1 MPTKDTPN
9 TDAERQALDWFAR
22 ARGGLGAEEQRDF
35 AAWQAQDPAH
45 AQALARWQ
53 ADWQQLDA
61 LPVEG
66 VAQLR
71 ARLAQDLAREKENG
85 KARAPVA
92 AGGWLAAWRS
102 THWAGTAAMAASVAV
117 VAAGGLLAWNHWQQQ
132 PLYAKHIATRTGEQV
147 DVQLP
152 DGSHLRLDT
161 STAIDVALFRQRREV
176 RLPEGQAVFRVQGD
190 AARPFH
196 VLAGPLRITVVG
208 TRFSVRNTPGIPGE
222 EGVRVAVE
230 EGRVR
235 VARADA
241 PAAASGAVVELTA
254 GQQVAS
260 DATGQLGP
268 VAGVPPSGIAPWRES
283 RVSFDNTP
291 LAQALAE
298 FGRYGPTQLTV
309 RDPEVAALRLTGT
322 FDPRRLDNFVRVLP
336 QVLPVRMQAPAAQG
350 GEAATTEIVA
360 AP

>member
-1 MPTKDTPN
+1 MTIDTSSPRHEPGP
-9 TDAERQALDWFAR
+9 AERDALAWFVR
-22 ARGGLGAEEQRDF
+22 SRGGLSEAEAREL
-35 AAWQAQDPAH
+35 AAWQAHDPAH

-53 ADWQQLDA
+53 ADWEQLDA
-61 LPVEG
+61 LPAQG
-66 VAQLR
+66 VDRLR
-71 ARLAQDLAREKENG
+71 AHLAQDLARERAAASRP
-85 KARAPVA
+85 AR
-92 AGGWLAAWRS
+92 GWLAGA
-102 THWAGTAAMAASVAV
+102 WAGSAGMAASVV
-117 VAAGGLLAWNHWQQQ
+117 LVAAGGLLAWHHWQQQ
-132 PLYAKHIATRTGEQV
+132 PLFEKHIATRTGEQV

-152 DGSHLRLDT
+152 DGSSLRLDT
-161 STAIDVALFRQRREV
+161 ATAIDVALFRQRREV

-190 AARPFH
+190 AARPFD

-241 PAAASGAVVELTA
+241 PVSASQTMVELTA

-260 DATGQLGP
+260 DATGLLGP
-268 VAGVPPSGIAPWRES
+268 VAAVLPSGIAPWRES

-298 FGRYGPTQLTV
+298 FGRYGPTRLTV
-309 RDPEVAALRLTGT
+309 RDPAVAALRLTGT

-336 QVLPVRMQAPAAQG
+336 QVLPVRMQAPPDADQG
-350 GEAATTEIVA
+350 ALTEIVA

>member
-1 MPTKDTPN
+1 MTTDTPSPRHEPGP
-9 TDAERQALDWFAR
+9 AEREALAWFVR
-22 ARGGLGAEEQRDF
+22 NRGGLSEGEAREL
-35 AAWQAQDPAH
+35 AAWQVQDPAN

-53 ADWQQLDA
+53 ADWLQLDA
-61 LPVEG
+61 LPAQG

-71 ARLAQDLAREKENG
+71 THLAQDLARE
-85 KARAPVA
+85 RAAVPA
-92 AGGWLAAWRS
+92 AVRGGW
-102 THWAGTAAMAASVAV
+102 WAGTAAMAASVAM
-117 VAAGGLLAWNHWQQQ
+117 VAAGGLLAWHHWQQQ
-132 PLYAKHIATRTGEQV
+132 PQFEKHIATRTGEQV

-152 DGSHLRLDT
+152 DGSSLRLDT
-161 STAIDVALFRQRREV
+161 ATAIDVALFRQRREV

-190 AARPFH
+190 ASRPFD

-208 TRFSVRNTPGIPGE
+208 TRFSVRHTPGIPGE

-235 VARADA
+235 VARAH
-241 PAAASGAVVELTA
+241 AAASAQAPAIELTA
-254 GQQVAS
+254 GQQIAS

-268 VAGVPPSGIAPWRES
+268 VAAVPSSGIAPWRDS

-298 FGRYGPTQLTV
+298 FGRYGPTRLTV

-336 QVLPVRMQAPAAQG
+336 QVLPVRLQQPEG
-350 GEAATTEIVA
+350 GEGATAEIVA

>member
-1 MPTKDTPN
+1 MTSTADTTS
-9 TDAERQALDWFAR
+9 TDAERQALGWFVR
-22 ARGGLGAEEQRDF
+22 ARGGLTAQEQRDL
-35 AAWQAQDPAH
+35 ADWQVQDPAH
-45 AQALARWQ
+45 AQAYARWQ
-53 ADWQQLDA
+53 ADWQRLDT
-61 LPVEG
+61 LPAEG

-71 ARLAQDLAREKENG
+71 ARLARDLAHEATRPQP
-85 KARAPVA
+85 AV
-92 AGGWLAAWRS
+92 GGWLAAWRC

-132 PLYAKHIATRTGEQV
+132 PLFEKHIATRTGEQV

-152 DGSHLRLDT
+152 DGSSLRLDT
-161 STAIDVALFRQRREV
+161 ATAIDVALFRQRREV

-190 AARPFH
+190 AARPFN

-241 PAAASGAVVELTA
+241 QAPAAGAVVELTA
-254 GQQVAS
+254 GQQIAS
-260 DATGQLGP
+260 DAAGRLGP
-268 VAGVPPSGIAPWRES
+268 VAAVPASGIAPWRES

-298 FGRYGPTQLTV
+298 FGRYGPTRLTV
-309 RDPEVAALRLTGT
+309 RDPDVAALRLTGT

-336 QVLPVRMQAPAAQG
+336 RVLPVRMQTPAEPGEG
-350 GEAATTEIVA
+350 GAATEIVA

>member
-1 MPTKDTPN
+1 MPTCDTPH
-9 TDAERQALDWFAR
+9 TDAERQALDWFVR
-22 ARGGLGAEEQRDF
+22 ARGGLSAQEQGEL
-35 AAWQAQDPAH
+35 AAWQVRDPAH
-45 AQALARWQ
+45 AQAYARWQ

-61 LPVEG
+61 LPAEG

-71 ARLAQDLAREKENG
+71 ARLAQDLVREREGG
-85 KARAPVA
+85 KARAPAA
-92 AGGWLAAWRS
+92 AGGWLAAWRG
-102 THWAGTAAMAASVAV
+102 THWAGTAAMVASVAM

-132 PLYAKHIATRTGEQV
+132 PLFEKHIATRTGEQV
-147 DVQLP
+147 EVQLP

-161 STAIDVALFRQRREV
+161 ATAIDVALFRQRREV

-190 AARPFH
+190 AARPFD

-222 EGVRVAVE
+222 QGVRVAVE

-241 PAAASGAVVELTA
+241 LASAPGAVLELTA
-254 GQQVAS
+254 GQQIAS
-260 DATGQLGP
+260 DAAGRLGP
-268 VAGVPPSGIAPWRES
+268 VAAVPPSGIAPWRES

-298 FGRYGPTQLTV
+298 FGRYGPTRLTV

-336 QVLPVRMQAPAAQG
+336 QVLPVRMQQQAPAG
-350 GEAATTEIVA
+350 PGEAATEIVA

>member
-1 MPTKDTPN
+1 MT
-9 TDAERQALDWFAR
+9 TDQSSPRHEPGPAERDALAWFVR
-22 ARGGLGAEEQRDF
+22 SRGGLSEGEAREL

-45 AQALARWQ
+45 ADAFARWQ

-61 LPVEG
+61 LPAQG

-71 ARLAQDLAREKENG
+71 TRLARDLARERATASG
-85 KARAPVA
+85 PAR
-92 AGGWLAAWRS
+92 GWLAGAWTGS
-102 THWAGTAAMAASVAV
+102 AAMAASVAV
-117 VAAGGLLAWNHWQQQ
+117 VAAGGLLAWHHWQQQ
-132 PLYAKHIATRTGEQV
+132 PLFEKHIATRTGEQV

-152 DGSHLRLDT
+152 DGSSLRLDT
-161 STAIDVALFRQRREV
+161 ATAIDVALFRQRREV

-190 AARPFH
+190 ATRPFD

-208 TRFSVRNTPGIPGE
+208 TRFSVRNTPDMPGE

-254 GQQVAS
+254 GQQIAS
-260 DATGQLGP
+260 DATGALGP
-268 VAGVPPSGIAPWRES
+268 VAAVPPSGIAPWRDS

-298 FGRYGPTQLTV
+298 FGRYGPTRLTV
-309 RDPEVAALRLTGT
+309 RDPAVAALRLTGT

-336 QVLPVRMQAPAAQG
+336 QVLPVRMQAPADAGQDG
-350 GEAATTEIVA
+350 ATEIVA

>member
-1 MPTKDTPN
+1 MTFDTSSPRHEPGP
-9 TDAERQALDWFAR
+9 AERDALAWFVR
-22 ARGGLGAEEQRDF
+22 SRGGLSEAQAREM
-35 AAWQAQDPAH
+35 AAWQAQDPAN

-53 ADWQQLDA
+53 ADWEQIDA
-61 LPVEG
+61 LPAQG

-71 ARLAQDLAREKENG
+71 AHLAQDLARERAAASRP
-85 KARAPVA
+85 AR
-92 AGGWLAAWRS
+92 GWLAGA
-102 THWAGTAAMAASVAV
+102 WAGNAAMAASVAV
-117 VAAGGLLAWNHWQQQ
+117 VAAGGLLAWHHWQQQ
-132 PLYAKHIATRTGEQV
+132 PLFEKHIATRTGEQV

-152 DGSHLRLDT
+152 DGSSLRLDT
-161 STAIDVALFRQRREV
+161 ATAIDVALFRQRREV

-190 AARPFH
+190 AARPFD

-208 TRFSVRNTPGIPGE
+208 TRFSVRNTPGIQGE

-241 PAAASGAVVELTA
+241 TAGAVVVELTA
-254 GQQVAS
+254 GQQIAS
-260 DATGQLGP
+260 DAAGLLGP
-268 VAGVPPSGIAPWRES
+268 VAAVPASGIAPWRES

-298 FGRYGPTQLTV
+298 FGRYGPTRLTV
-309 RDPEVAALRLTGT
+309 RDPGVAALRLTGT

-336 QVLPVRMQAPAAQG
+336 QVLPVRMQAPPDADQG
-350 GEAATTEIVA
+350 ALTEIVA

>member
-1 MPTKDTPN
+1 MTRTVDTPP
-9 TDAERQALDWFAR
+9 TEAERQALDWFVR
-22 ARGGLGAEEQRDF
+22 ARGGLSAQEQRDL

-45 AQALARWQ
+45 AQAYARWQ

-61 LPVEG
+61 LPAEG

-71 ARLAQDLAREKENG
+71 ARLARDLAREEAKP
-85 KARAPVA
+85 RPA
-92 AGGWLAAWRS
+92 AGGWLAAWRG
-102 THWAGTAAMAASVAV
+102 THWAGSAAMAASVAV

-132 PLYAKHIATRTGEQV
+132 PLFEKHIATRTGEQV

-161 STAIDVALFRQRREV
+161 ATAIDVALFRQRREV

-190 AARPFH
+190 AARPFD

-241 PAAASGAVVELTA
+241 PAPDAVVELTA
-254 GQQVAS
+254 GQQIAS
-260 DATGQLGP
+260 DAAGRLGP
-268 VAGVPPSGIAPWRES
+268 VAAVPASGIAPWRES

-298 FGRYGPTQLTV
+298 FGRYGPTRLTV

-322 FDPRRLDNFVRVLP
+322 FDPRRLDNFVRELP
-336 QVLPVRMQAPAAQG
+336 RVLPVRMQAPVEPGTDAA
-350 GEAATTEIVA
+350 AEIVA

>member
-1 MPTKDTPN
+1 MTTDTPSPRHGPGP
-9 TDAERQALDWFAR
+9 AEREALAWFVRSRAGLSEADAR
-22 ARGGLGAEEQRDF
+22 ELAD
-35 AAWQAQDPAH
+35 WQAQDPAR

-53 ADWQQLDA
+53 EDWRRLDELPAD
-61 LPVEG
+61 G
-66 VAQLR
+66 VARLR
-71 ARLAQDLAREKENG
+71 TGLAQDLARE
-85 KARAPVA
+85 RA
-92 AGGWLAAWRS
+92 AGPTARTGWLGAWRGAP
-102 THWAGTAAMAASVAV
+102 WAGTAAMAASVAM
-117 VAAGGLLAWNHWQQQ
+117 VAAGGLLAWSHWQQQ
-132 PLYAKHIATRTGEQV
+132 PVFEKHIATRTGEQV

-152 DGSHLRLDT
+152 DGTNLRLDT
-161 STAIDVALFRQRREV
+161 ATSMDVTLFRQRREV

-190 AARPFH
+190 AARPFD

-235 VARADA
+235 VARDGMQG
-241 PAAASGAVVELTA
+241 ASASAVVELTA
-254 GQQVAS
+254 GQQIAS
-260 DATGQLGP
+260 DARGHLGP
-268 VAGVPPSGIAPWRES
+268 VAAVPPSGIAPWRES

-298 FGRYGPTQLTV
+298 FGRYGPTRLTV
-309 RDPEVAALRLTGT
+309 RDPGVAALRLTGT

-336 QVLPVRMQAPAAQG
+336 QVLPVRMQQATSAP
-350 GEAATTEIVA
+350 GEAAATEIVA

>member
-1 MPTKDTPN
+1 MT
-9 TDAERQALDWFAR
+9 TDQSSPRHEPGPAERDALAWFVR
-22 ARGGLGAEEQRDF
+22 SRGGLSAGEAREL

-45 AQALARWQ
+45 ADAFARWQ
-53 ADWQQLDA
+53 VDWQQLDA
-61 LPVEG
+61 LPAQG
-66 VAQLR
+66 VARLR
-71 ARLAQDLAREKENG
+71 AHLAQDLVRERAAAPRPAR
-85 KARAPVA
+85 
-92 AGGWLAAWRS
+92 GWLAGA
-102 THWAGTAAMAASVAV
+102 WAGSATVAASVACVAV
-117 VAAGGLLAWNHWQQQ
+117 VAAGGLLAWQHWQQQ
-132 PLYAKHIATRTGEQV
+132 PLFEKHIATRTGEQV

-161 STAIDVALFRQRREV
+161 ATAIDVALFRQRREV

-222 EGVRVAVE
+222 AGVRVAVE

-260 DATGQLGP
+260 DATGRLGP
-268 VAGVPPSGIAPWRES
+268 VAAVPPSGIAPWRES

>member
-1 MPTKDTPN
+1 MTTSTPSSRHEPGP
-9 TDAERQALDWFAR
+9 AEREALAWFVR
-22 ARGGLGAEEQRDF
+22 SRGGLSQGEAHEL

-45 AQALARWQ
+45 ARALARWQ

-61 LPVEG
+61 LPAQG

-71 ARLAQDLAREKENG
+71 AHLAQDLARERATAS
-85 KARAPVA
+85 KAVRGRWVGA
-92 AGGWLAAWRS
+92 
-102 THWAGTAAMAASVAV
+102 WAGSAAMAASVAL
-117 VAAGGLLAWNHWQQQ
+117 VAAGGLLAWHHWQQQ
-132 PLYAKHIATRTGEQV
+132 PMFEKHIATRTGEQV

-152 DGSHLRLDT
+152 DGSSLRLDT
-161 STAIDVALFRQRREV
+161 GTAIDVALFRQRREV

-190 AARPFH
+190 ATRPFD

-241 PAAASGAVVELTA
+241 PVSASHAVVELTA
-254 GQQVAS
+254 GQQIAS

-268 VAGVPPSGIAPWRES
+268 VAAVPASGIAPWRES

-298 FGRYGPTQLTV
+298 FGRYGPTRLTV
-309 RDPEVAALRLTGT
+309 RDPGVAALRLTGT

-336 QVLPVRMQAPAAQG
+336 QVLPVRMQLPQG
-350 GEAATTEIVA
+350 GEGATTEIVA

>member
-1 MPTKDTPN
+1 MTTDTPSSRHEPGP
-9 TDAERQALDWFAR
+9 AEREALAWFVR
-22 ARGGLGAEEQRDF
+22 SRGGLSEREAREL
-35 AAWQAQDPAH
+35 ATWQAQDPAH

-53 ADWQQLDA
+53 DDWQRLDG
-61 LPVEG
+61 LPAEG
-66 VAQLR
+66 VHQLR
-71 ARLAQDLAREKENG
+71 AHLARD
-85 KARAPVA
+85 KAA
-92 AGGWLAAWRS
+92 AGRWLPARWSQAWNGM
-102 THWAGTAAMAASVAV
+102 HWAGTAAMAASVAV
-117 VAAGGLLAWNHWQQQ
+117 VAAGGLLAFHHWQQQ
-132 PLYAKHIATRTGEQV
+132 PVFEKHIATRTGEQV

-152 DGSHLRLDT
+152 DGSSLRLDT
-161 STAIDVALFRQRREV
+161 ATAIDVALFRQRREV

-190 AARPFH
+190 ATRPFD

-241 PAAASGAVVELTA
+241 AASAQTPAVELVA
-254 GQQVAS
+254 GQQIAS

-268 VAGVPPSGIAPWRES
+268 VAAVPASGIAPWRES

-298 FGRYGPTQLTV
+298 FGRYGPTRLAV
-309 RDPEVAALRLTGT
+309 RDPGVAALRLTGT

-336 QVLPVRMQAPAAQG
+336 QVLPVRLQPPQG
-350 GEAATTEIVA
+350 GGGAPTEIVS

>member
-1 MPTKDTPN
+1 MSTTDTP
-9 TDAERQALDWFAR
+9 TPGAVPADAEREALGWFVR
-22 ARGGLGAEEQRDF
+22 ARGGLSAQEQEEL
-35 AAWQAQDPAH
+35 AAWQARDPAH
-45 AQALARWQ
+45 AQAYARWQ
-53 ADWQQLDA
+53 AEWQQLDA
-61 LPVEG
+61 LPAQG

-71 ARLAQDLAREKENG
+71 AHLAQDLARE
-85 KARAPVA
+85 RATAPRPVR
-92 AGGWLAAWRS
+92 GWLAGS
-102 THWAGTAAMAASVAV
+102 WAGSAAMAASVAV
-117 VAAGGLLAWNHWQQQ
+117 VAAGGLLAWHHWQQQ
-132 PLYAKHIATRTGEQV
+132 PVFETHIATRTGEQV
-147 DVQLP
+147 GVQLP

-161 STAIDVALFRQRREV
+161 GTAIDVALFRQRREV

-190 AARPFH
+190 AARPFD

-241 PAAASGAVVELTA
+241 PAPGAVVELTA
-254 GQQVAS
+254 GQQIAS
-260 DATGQLGP
+260 DAAGRLGA
-268 VAGVPPSGIAPWRES
+268 VAAVPASGIAPWRES

-298 FGRYGPTQLTV
+298 FGRYGPTRLTV
-309 RDPEVAALRLTGT
+309 RDPAVAALRLTGT

-336 QVLPVRMQAPAAQG
+336 RVLPVRMQEPA
-350 GEAATTEIVA
+350 EPDAAAVTEIVA

>member
-1 MPTKDTPN
+1 MPICDTPP
-9 TDAERQALDWFAR
+9 TDAERQALDWFVR
-22 ARGGLGAEEQRDF
+22 ARGGLSAQEQGEL
-35 AAWQAQDPAH
+35 AAWQARDPAH
-45 AQALARWQ
+45 AQAYARWQ

-61 LPVEG
+61 LPAQG

-71 ARLAQDLAREKENG
+71 AHLAQDLARERATAPSP
-85 KARAPVA
+85 AR
-92 AGGWLAAWRS
+92 GWLAGA
-102 THWAGTAAMAASVAV
+102 WAGGAAMAASVAM

-132 PLYAKHIATRTGEQV
+132 PLFEKHIATRTGEQV

-152 DGSHLRLDT
+152 DGSSLRLDT
-161 STAIDVALFRQRREV
+161 ATAIDVALFRQRREV

-190 AARPFH
+190 AARPFD

-235 VARADA
+235 VARAADA
-241 PAAASGAVVELTA
+241 PATGAVVELTA
-254 GQQVAS
+254 GQQIAS
-260 DATGQLGP
+260 DAAGRLGT
-268 VAGVPPSGIAPWRES
+268 VAAVPASGIAPWRES

-298 FGRYGPTQLTV
+298 FGRYGPTRLTV

-336 QVLPVRMQAPAAQG
+336 RVLPVRMQEPAESDVG
-350 GEAATTEIVA
+350 AATEIVA

>member
-1 MPTKDTPN
+1 MTFDTSSLHHGPGP
-9 TDAERQALDWFAR
+9 AERDALAWFVR
-22 ARGGLGAEEQRDF
+22 SRGGLSEAEAHEM

-61 LPVEG
+61 LPAQG
-66 VAQLR
+66 VDRLR
-71 ARLAQDLAREKENG
+71 ARLAQDLARERAAASRP
-85 KARAPVA
+85 AR
-92 AGGWLAAWRS
+92 GWLAGA
-102 THWAGTAAMAASVAV
+102 WAGRAAMAASVAV
-117 VAAGGLLAWNHWQQQ
+117 VAAGGLLAWHHWQQQ
-132 PLYAKHIATRTGEQV
+132 PVFEKHIATRTGEQV

-152 DGSHLRLDT
+152 DGSSLRLDT
-161 STAIDVALFRQRREV
+161 ATAIDVALFRQRREV

-190 AARPFH
+190 AARPFD

-241 PAAASGAVVELTA
+241 PVAASGAVVELSA
-254 GQQVAS
+254 GQQISS
-260 DATGQLGP
+260 DATGRLGP
-268 VAGVPPSGIAPWRES
+268 VAAVPPSGIAPWRES

-298 FGRYGPTQLTV
+298 FGRYGPTRLTV
-309 RDPEVAALRLTGT
+309 RDPAVAALRLTGT

-336 QVLPVRMQAPAAQG
+336 QVLPVRMQAPAGLG
-350 GEAATTEIVA
+350 GEAVTTEIVA